1 MRKRNQRKKVDEEA
15 QRNATQRGRKRNH
28 RNKVNEEAD
37 ATRRNATQCA
47 EMQER
52 EITEIKSMKR
62 PNATQHNAAWQCEKE
77 KSEKE
82 CRRRGL
88 TERNAV

>member
-1 MRKRNQRKKVDEEA
+1 MREIKSTKRANATQRSVRNRNQRKKVDEEA
-15 QRNATQRGRKRNH
+15 QQNASQRS
-28 RNKVNEEAD
+28 
-37 ATRRNATQCA
+37 T

-62 PNATQHNAAWQCEKE
+62 PNATQRNAAWQCEKE

-88 TERNAV
+88 TQRNAV

>member
-1 MRKRNQRKKVDEEA
+1 MREIKSTKRANATQRSVRNRNQRKKVDEEA
-15 QRNATQRGRKRNH
+15 QQNASQRS
-28 RNKVNEEAD
+28 
-37 ATRRNATQCA
+37 A

-62 PNATQHNAAWQCEKE
+62 TNATQRNAAWQCEKE

-82 CRRRGL
+82 GRRRASM
-88 TERNAV
+88 ESNAART